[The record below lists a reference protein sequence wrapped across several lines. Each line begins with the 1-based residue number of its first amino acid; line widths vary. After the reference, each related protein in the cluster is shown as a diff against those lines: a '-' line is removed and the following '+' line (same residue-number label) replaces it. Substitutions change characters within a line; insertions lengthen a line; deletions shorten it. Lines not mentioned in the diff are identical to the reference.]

1 MINELGLLDVKV
13 SHGMLATGTWPGE
26 RDATGHVAVNRPLRT
41 VVLVS
46 GFAPQTQPP
55 DALSVDTNDYEVDTN
70 DYDVIFVASIAHSYS
85 CIKIVVPDL
94 VVISSEVDDGAACQL
109 LSMLRLDRRSSG
121 IPVLART
128 TLREQY
134 DAADDLAELD
144 PDTSLQSLAT
154 NMN

>member
-1 MINELGLLDVKV
+1 MINELGLLDVRV

-26 RDATGHVAVNRPLRT
+26 RDATGHAAINRPLRT

-55 DALSVDTNDYEVDTN
+55 DALSVDTS

-128 TLREQY
+128 TLREQH

-144 PDTSLQSLAT
+144 QDTSPQSLAT
-154 NMN
+154 HMN